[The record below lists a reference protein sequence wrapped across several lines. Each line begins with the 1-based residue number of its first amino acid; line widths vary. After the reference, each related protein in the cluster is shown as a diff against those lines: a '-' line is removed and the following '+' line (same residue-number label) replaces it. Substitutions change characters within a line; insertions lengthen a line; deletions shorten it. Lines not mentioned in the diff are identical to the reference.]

1 MFRAPIN
8 RTMRNL
14 DRAFFR
20 KDVYL
25 IAACVLDSK
34 QIATCRKEL
43 NHDILKLERLPPIR
57 SVPSHIS
64 ADKDTK
70 CLLLKPETQI
80 EDKSS
85 WSPKLHNLV
94 ESQRVLLTPF
104 RLQLDYNYW
113 TYHDIISAILPE
125 NEQDEI
131 PVGFS
136 VVGHVGMKIVHF
148 VSFGNIEINQFE
160 AHLNLRDQYLPYKN
174 LIASVL
180 MDKNPS
186 IRTVINKIDDVG
198 EENEFRTF
206 KYEVLAGPD
215 DMNVEVK
222 EQDCIFNFDYSKVYW
237 NSRLGTEHHR
247 LVSKFKPG
255 EAVCDVMAGVGP
267 FALPAAKKK
276 VWVWANDLNPESHK
290 SLIANAERNK
300 VTPFVRPFCE
310 DGHSFIR
317 TSTAQLLDSKRSITL
332 HPKVSRTVR
341 TTEQQKPFQQA
352 PGVTLEEPNTFSHY
366 ILNLPASALTFLP
379 SFIGLYNGHDHLFY
393 PHTEVKLPMIHVYCF
408 STKSDDNKAEEAKI
422 CGEIS
427 SLFGYE
433 FKGTRDAEME
443 IWDVRDVAPQ
453 KRMFCASFRLP
464 AEVAFRNLVPRI
476 VDS

>member
-8 RTMRNL
+8 RAMRTL

-20 KDVYL
+20 KDLYL
-25 IAACVLDSK
+25 TAACVLDSK

-85 WSPKLHNLV
+85 WSPMLHNLV
-94 ESQRVLLTPF
+94 ETQRVLLTPF

-113 TYHDIISAILPE
+113 TYHNIISAILPE

-136 VVGHVGMKIVHF
+136 VVGHV
-148 VSFGNIEINQFE
+148 
-160 AHLNLRDQYLPYKN
+160 AHLNLRDQYLPYKT

-215 DMNVEVK
+215 DMIVEVK

-290 SLIANAERNK
+290 SLVANADRNKVRPSLPEFPFTAQFAK

-317 TSTAQLLDSKRSITL
+317 TSTVQLLDSKRSITL
-332 HPKVSRTVR
+332 HPKVSRTAR
-341 TTEQQKPFQQA
+341 TIEKQKPVQEI
-352 PGVTLEEPNTFSHY
+352 PGITLEEPNTFSHY

-422 CGEIS
+422 CGEIRRQ
-427 SLFGYE
+427 LDYE

-464 AEVAFRNLVPRI
+464 PEVAFRELVPRAI
-476 VDS
+476 DS

>member
-1 MFRAPIN
+1 MFRPPIN
-8 RTMRNL
+8 RAMRTL
-14 DRAFFR
+14 DRSFFR
-20 KDVYL
+20 KDVNL
-25 IAACVLDSK
+25 IAACVMDSK

-43 NHDILKLERLPPIR
+43 HDDIIKLERLPPIR
-57 SVPSHIS
+57 SAPLNIS

-70 CLLLKPETQI
+70 CLLLKPDTRL
-80 EDKSS
+80 EDRTS
-85 WSPKLHNLV
+85 WSLRLQGLV
-94 ESQRVLLTPF
+94 EAQQVLLTPF
-104 RLQLDYNYW
+104 HLELDYNYW

-125 NEQDEI
+125 SEQDEI

-136 VVGHVGMKIVHF
+136 VVGHV
-148 VSFGNIEINQFE
+148 
-160 AHLNLRDQYLPYKN
+160 AHLNLRDQYLPYKT

-180 MDKNPS
+180 MDKNPT

-237 NSRLGTEHHR
+237 NTRLSTEHHR

-255 EAVCDVMAGVGP
+255 DAVCDVMAGVGP

-276 VWVWANDLNPESHK
+276 VWVWATDLNPESYR
-290 SLIANAERNK
+290 SLLANAKRNK
-300 VTPFVRPFCE
+300 VTQFVRASCE

-317 TSTAQLLDSKRSITL
+317 TSSLQLLNSNRQITI
-332 HPKVSRTVR
+332 HPKVPRTAR
-341 TTEQQKPFQQA
+341 TAENHKPFHQTPA
-352 PGVTLEEPNTFSHY
+352 EVLKEPKTFSHY
-366 ILNLPASALTFLP
+366 VLNLPASALTFL
-379 SFIGLYNGHDHLFY
+379 SNFIGVYKHHEHSFY
-393 PHTEVKLPMIHVYCF
+393 PHTDVNLPMIHVYCF

-422 CGEIS
+422 CGEVS
-427 SLFGYE
+427 RQLEYE
-433 FKGTRDAEME
+433 IKGLGDQEME

-464 AEVAFRNLVPRI
+464 AEVAFRKVDAVPEGR
-476 VDS
+476 

>member
-1 MFRAPIN
+1 
-8 RTMRNL
+8 
-14 DRAFFR
+14 
-20 KDVYL
+20 
-25 IAACVLDSK
+25 
-34 QIATCRKEL
+34 
-43 NHDILKLERLPPIR
+43 
-57 SVPSHIS
+57 
-64 ADKDTK
+64 
-70 CLLLKPETQI
+70 
-80 EDKSS
+80 
-85 WSPKLHNLV
+85 
-94 ESQRVLLTPF
+94 
-104 RLQLDYNYW
+104 
-113 TYHDIISAILPE
+113 
-125 NEQDEI
+125 
-131 PVGFS
+131 
-136 VVGHVGMKIVHF
+136 
-148 VSFGNIEINQFE
+148 
-160 AHLNLRDQYLPYKN
+160 
-174 LIASVL
+174 
-180 MDKNPS
+180 MDKNPT

-290 SLIANAERNK
+290 SLVANANRNK
-300 VTPFVRPFCE
+300 VRSSLHLEHVYDSIDAKVNQFVRPSCE

-317 TSTAQLLDSKRSITL
+317 SSSSQLLNSKRQITSR
-332 HPKVSRTVR
+332 PKVSRTAR
-341 TTEQQKPFQQA
+341 TTENQKAFRQV
-352 PGVTLEEPNTFSHY
+352 PGETLKEPNIFSHY

-379 SFIGLYNGHDHLFY
+379 SFIGLYNGHDRLFY
-393 PHTEVKLPMIHVYCF
+393 PHVAVKLPMIHVYCF

-427 SLFGYE
+427 RQLGHE
-433 FKGTRDAEME
+433 FKGTGDAEME

-464 AEVAFRNLVPRI
+464 AEVAFRKMVPRT

>member
-1 MFRAPIN
+1 MNQSAQTLASTDMFRPPIN
-8 RTMRNL
+8 RAMRSL

-25 IAACVLDSK
+25 AAACVLDSK

-43 NHDILKLERLPPIR
+43 HSDILKLERLPPIR
-57 SVPSHIS
+57 SVPLNVS
-64 ADKDTK
+64 ADKNSK
-70 CLLLKPETQI
+70 CLLLKPDTQI

-94 ESQRVLLTPF
+94 ESQQVLLTPF
-104 RLQLDYNYW
+104 HLQLDYNYW

-125 NEQDEI
+125 DEQDEI

-136 VVGHVGMKIVHF
+136 VVGHV
-148 VSFGNIEINQFE
+148 
-160 AHLNLRDQYLPYKN
+160 AHLNLRDQYLPYKT

-180 MDKNPS
+180 MDKNPT

-237 NSRLGTEHHR
+237 NTRLGTEHQR

-290 SLIANAERNK
+290 SLVANANRNK
-300 VTPFVRPFCE
+300 VNQFVRASCE

-317 TSTAQLLDSKRSITL
+317 SSSYRLLESKRQITL
-332 HPKVSRTVR
+332 RPKVSRTAR
-341 TTEQQKPFQQA
+341 TTENQKPFHQF
-352 PGVTLEEPNTFSHY
+352 PSETLKEPSVFSHY

-379 SFIGLYNGHDHLFY
+379 NFIGLYNGHDHLFY
-393 PHTEVKLPMIHVYCF
+393 PHVAAKLPMIHVYCF

-422 CGEIS
+422 CGEIGRQ
-427 SLFGYE
+427 LGYE
-433 FKGTRDAEME
+433 FEGTGDAEME

-464 AEVAFRNLVPRI
+464 AEVAFRKWCHAQ
-476 VDS
+476 